1 MEDDVEIRSGLD
13 RRVAASLEGFG
24 VGGALSLI
32 LILAA
37 VLVAIPLA
45 AVLVLLWAW
54 LSYTPLREIGLKRPK
69 SWLGV
74 LVIGVAV
81 GIGLKLLMKSVLLP
95 YLGAPAI
102 NPAFHDLQ
110 GDLNRFLIEVPQ
122 LIVFAGFAEELV
134 FRGYL
139 ISRLQTLMGR
149 SMLAGI
155 GAVLITAAIFGPL
168 HYVMQGYWG
177 ALQATIIGILFAGAY
192 LLNGQRLWL
201 LIVAHAAFD
210 VFAFWIIYAGM
221 EEKVAHLVFP

>member
-1 MEDDVEIRSGLD
+1 MSTDIRPTID
-13 RRVAASLEGFG
+13 QRVAASLKGFG
-24 VGGALSLI
+24 VGGVLSLV

-54 LSYTPLREIGLKRPK
+54 LSYTPLREIGLKRPH
-69 SWLGV
+69 SWIGV
-74 LVIGVAV
+74 IVIGVVAGV
-81 GIGLKLLMKSVLLP
+81 GLKLLMKSVVLP

-110 GDLNRFLIEVPQ
+110 GDFDRFLIEIPQ
-122 LIVFAGFAEELV
+122 LIIFAGFCEELL

-139 ISRLQTLMGR
+139 INRIQAALGTTVTS
-149 SMLAGI
+149 GI
-155 GAVLITAAIFGPL
+155 IAVLLTAAIFGPL

-177 ALQATIIGILFAGAY
+177 ALQATIVGIVFAGAY
-192 LLNGQRLWL
+192 LLNGQRLWS
-201 LIVAHAAFD
+201 LIVAHGAFD

-221 EEKVAHLVFP
+221 EERFAHLVFP